1 LSAVLLLGWFEL
13 ALIAALAA
21 AFVLS
26 SLVEGERRAAGIAL
40 GICAPLAAL
49 LALLLVLE
57 TDALARQWVVLS
69 GLVLGG
75 ALLLACTLPF
85 GARPA
90 LRVVGEQERVDERD
104 AVFHRF
110 YRLAPGTSEYESYY
124 QQHPEKLELDQ
135 QIRALPPLCGPGSRT
150 YHPETSPLTRA
161 AFDLTEQL
169 ARGLDEMAPLPRKEA
184 PLDLSV
190 AKASQRIKGF
200 ARHLGAD
207 LVGCTRLN
215 PAYIYSHVGRGEGP
229 WGAPIS
235 LPGHDHAVAI
245 AVEMRHELL
254 RQAPRGPTTLE
265 TAVRYLDA
273 AKIALTVARYINL
286 LGYRARAHV
295 DSNYRVLCIPVAVD
309 AGLGELGRLG
319 LLITPRFGPRV
330 RLAVVTTDL
339 PLAQDEP
346 VTFGVQHFCAICKK
360 CAINCPSGS
369 IDAGDKGVHRG
380 VEKWL
385 SQQDSCYHTW
395 RRCGSD
401 CAICVKVCPY
411 SHPNGPVHDLI
422 RRVIRRNPAA
432 RRLALWGDDLAYG
445 RRPKRRY
452 PLAPWIEEGDE

>member
-1 LSAVLLLGWFEL
+1 LSAVLLLGWIEL

-21 AFVLS
+21 AFVLT

-40 GICAPLAAL
+40 GISTPLAGL
-49 LALLLVLE
+49 LAFFLVL
-57 TDALARQWVVLS
+57 DAPARPWAVLSALA
-69 GLVLGG
+69 LGG
-75 ALLLACTLPF
+75 ALLLVCTVPF

-90 LRVVGEQERVDERD
+90 LRVVGEQARVDERD

-110 YRLAPGTSEYESYY
+110 YRLEPGTSEFESYY
-124 QQHPEKLELDQ
+124 NEHPDKLELDQ
-135 QIRALPPLCGPGSRT
+135 QIRSLPPLCGPGSRT
-150 YHPETSPLTRA
+150 YHPETSPMTRA

-169 ARGLDEMAPLPRKEA
+169 ARGLDDFSPLPRKEA
-184 PLDLSV
+184 PIDLSAAEV
-190 AKASQRIKGF
+190 SRRIKGF

-235 LPGHDHAVAI
+235 LPGHDFAVVI

-265 TAVRYLDA
+265 TAARYLDA
-273 AKIALTVARYINL
+273 AKIALTTARYLNL
-286 LGYRARAHV
+286 LGHRARAHV
-295 DSNYRVLCIPVAVD
+295 DGNYRVMCIPVAVD

-339 PLAQDEP
+339 PLNQDEP
-346 VTFGVQHFCAICKK
+346 VTFGVQRFCSICRK
-360 CAINCPSGS
+360 CATNCPSGS
-369 IDAGDKGVHRG
+369 IDSGDKGEHRG

-401 CAICVKVCPY
+401 CAICLRVCPY
-411 SHPNGPVHDLI
+411 SHPRGLVHDLV
-422 RRVIRRNPAA
+422 RRVIRQNPVA

-445 RRPKRRY
+445 RRPRQRY
-452 PLAPWIEEGDE
+452 RLAPWLEQGGE